1 MNRVFIL
8 LFFLLIIFINTTDA
22 QDKITKE
29 QALDFALENN
39 FGIQVS
45 RNNTEITKNNSNILN
60 SGYLPTVS
68 ISGGGN
74 YIGSDSEIAFP
85 GQFDDQEILF
95 LIGFLRVKN
104 LNVIMQVSI

>member
-8 LFFLLIIFINTTDA
+8 LFFLLIVFINTTDA

-60 SGYLPTVS
+60 
-68 ISGGGN
+68 
-74 YIGSDSEIAFP
+74 
-85 GQFDDQEILF
+85 
-95 LIGFLRVKN
+95 
-104 LNVIMQVSI
+104 

>member
-1 MNRVFIL
+1 MNKGFIL
-8 LFFLLIIFINTTDA
+8 FIIVIVLINTSKA
-22 QDKITKE
+22 QDKLTKE

-68 ISGGGN
+68 ISGGAN
-74 YIGSDSEIAFP
+74 YIGQI
-85 GQFDDQEILF
+85 QKLRF
-95 LIGFLRVKN
+95 LGNLMIKETLYLIEFLRAKN

>member
-8 LFFLLIIFINTTDA
+8 LFFLLVIFTNTVEA
-22 QDKITKE
+22 QDKLTKE

-68 ISGGGN
+68 ISGGAN
-74 YIGSDSEIAFP
+74 YIGCLLYTSDAADE
-85 GQFDDQEILF
+85 
-95 LIGFLRVKN
+95 V
-104 LNVIMQVSI
+104 